1 MSAST
6 IAIQQQIYQLRSL
19 AELLASEA
27 DRVQGAIVVAPALLC
42 RESMM
47 TIRVL
52 LPKLEAACDALREL
66 EDAELL
72 SRSVRLCEGCK
83 D

>member
-1 MSAST
+1 LGDA
-6 IAIQQQIYQLRSL
+6 
-19 AELLASEA
+19 
-27 DRVQGAIVVAPALLC
+27 AIVVEPALLC

-52 LPKLEAACDALREL
+52 LPKLEATSDALREL

-72 SRSVRLCEGCK
+72 SRSVRLCEHC
-83 D
+83 DDDD

>member
-1 MSAST
+1 
-6 IAIQQQIYQLRSL
+6 
-19 AELLASEA
+19 
-27 DRVQGAIVVAPALLC
+27 VQGAIEIEPALLC

-52 LPKLEAACDALREL
+52 LPKLAAACDALREL
-66 EDAELL
+66 EDAEPL
-72 SRSVRLCEGCK
+72 SRSLRLCEGCE